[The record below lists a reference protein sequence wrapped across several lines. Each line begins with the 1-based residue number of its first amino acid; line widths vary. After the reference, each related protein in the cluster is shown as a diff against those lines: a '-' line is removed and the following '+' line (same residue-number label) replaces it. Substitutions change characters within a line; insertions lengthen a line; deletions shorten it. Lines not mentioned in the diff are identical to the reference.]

1 MFFMRFNHVDL
12 YIDAI
17 CGAIIILLFL
27 LLVSMISKNIDN
39 CFILILM
46 FSKVTIDVVL
56 GVGCVLGVVSVIKSK
71 SLKLMNVGC

>member
-1 MFFMRFNHVDL
+1 MRFNHVDL